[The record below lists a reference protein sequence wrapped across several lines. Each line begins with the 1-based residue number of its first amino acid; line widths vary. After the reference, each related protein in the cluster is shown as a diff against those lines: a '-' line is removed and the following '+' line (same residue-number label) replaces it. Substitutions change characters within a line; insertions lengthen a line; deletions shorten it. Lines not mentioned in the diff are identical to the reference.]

1 MSGYIQQVLIAAVSG
16 AMCVCW
22 TACGGGSTPH
32 SCQGATCVPSAT
44 QFLYVTTQDN
54 VSGFKVGTSG
64 APTSSQNQSG
74 PNQSIGIVADPS
86 AKFLY
91 LSDFENGGVQ
101 AFTINA
107 STGLLTPVAGSPF
120 PASLAP
126 DPGGIAMDPNAKFLY
141 TTLMNSGGVAGFTIN
156 PSSGALTA
164 IAGSPF
170 PTGNTPSQV
179 IVDSSGKFLFVSNF
193 NDSVGA
199 ISAYSIDPT
208 TGALTSVPGSP
219 FPTQAGS
226 PGPWG
231 LAISG
236 GGKYLCVAMLGTVN
250 ANNAI
255 SVFSIDPAT
264 GTLNQ
269 VVGSPFPAG
278 QGPLA
283 LATDPAGKYLF
294 ATNLFADSVSAF
306 AVDGNSGALT
316 AVAGSPFPTH
326 NVPVSVAVAPDGKYV
341 YVANSASGDLSVYS
355 LNASTGSLSPLA
367 GSPFSTGQT
376 ELGALTVV
384 KTK

>member
-1 MSGYIQQVLIAAVSG
+1 MSGYVKHVLIAVVSTT
-16 AMCVCW
+16 MFVW

-32 SCQGATCVPSAT
+32 GCQGATCVPSAT
-44 QFLYVTTQDN
+44 EFLYLTAQDDI
-54 VSGFKVGTSG
+54 SGFKLGTSG
-64 APTSSQNQSG
+64 APASFQNQSG

-86 AKFLY
+86 ARFLY
-91 LSDFENGGVQ
+91 LSDFENGGIQ

-107 STGLLTPVAGSPF
+107 SSGLLTPVAGSPF
-120 PASLAP
+120 PASSAP
-126 DPGGIAMDPNAKFLY
+126 DPAGIALDPNTKFLY
-141 TTLMNSGGVAGFTIN
+141 ATLLNSGGVAGYTIN
-156 PSSGALTA
+156 PSSGALTP

-179 IVDSSGKFLFVSNF
+179 IVDSFGKFVFVSNF
-193 NDSVGA
+193 NDSMGA

-208 TGALTSVPGSP
+208 TGALTPVPGSP

-236 GGKYLCVAMLGTVN
+236 GGKYLCVAMVGTAN

-255 SVFSIDPAT
+255 SVFSIDSAT
-264 GTLNQ
+264 GVLSQ
-269 VVGSPFPAG
+269 IVGSPFPAG

-294 ATNLFADSVSAF
+294 ATNLFEGSLSAF
-306 AVDGNSGALT
+306 TVDGNSGALT
-316 AVAGSPFPTH
+316 AMAASPFPTH

-341 YVANSASGDLSVYS
+341 YVANSASGDISVYS
-355 LNASTGSLSPLA
+355 LNPTTGSLSPLA